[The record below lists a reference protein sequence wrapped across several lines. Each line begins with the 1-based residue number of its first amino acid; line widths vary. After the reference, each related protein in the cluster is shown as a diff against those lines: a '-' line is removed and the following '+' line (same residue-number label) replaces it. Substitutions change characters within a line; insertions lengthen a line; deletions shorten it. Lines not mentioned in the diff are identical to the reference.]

1 LFSDRRVKKQAVSPS
16 KRGRKSYVEKDPS
29 CLSPEKGIE
38 NMLSR
43 NYKQL
48 SEKKKDMIY
57 NALGD
62 EAIAPS
68 PAGLAFA
75 TGDNVCQDLQ
85 IGHYCFYL

>member
-62 EAIAPS
+62 EASKYSFRLSIVI
-68 PAGLAFA
+68 L
-75 TGDNVCQDLQ
+75 
-85 IGHYCFYL
+85 